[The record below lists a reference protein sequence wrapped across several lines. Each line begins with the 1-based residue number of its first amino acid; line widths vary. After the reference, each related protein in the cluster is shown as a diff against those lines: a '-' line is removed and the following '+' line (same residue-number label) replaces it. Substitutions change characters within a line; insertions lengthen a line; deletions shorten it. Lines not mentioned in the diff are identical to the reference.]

1 MTLKELSGYYD
12 TLVLVKA
19 LKDEISHMETCAR
32 GLVANYNGISSGGG
46 GKTDNVSAQAEKLI
60 AHREKLS
67 ALLSRAE
74 EERILIDRYIFEEVA
89 NDDKLIAS
97 MMYHRFIK
105 LRTWYQVAY
114 DVGGNNTADS
124 CRMAVLRYVRSRKET
139 E

>member
-12 TLVLVKA
+12 TLVLVNA

-32 GLVANYNGISSGGG
+32 GLAANYNGISSGGG

-67 ALLSRAE
+67 VLLARAE
-74 EERILIDRYIFEEVA
+74 EERIQIDRYIFEEVA

-124 CRMAVLRYVRSRKET
+124 CRMAVLRYVQSRKD
-139 E
+139 